1 MKHDND
7 NHHIYAKDLG
17 GNMGLNSETTGQSKD
32 KVTAE
37 ASSRL
42 MSLDALRGF
51 DMFWI
56 IGGGMIIFALH
67 NIAQNPITAFLQ
79 VQLEHVEWEGFRF
92 EDIIMPLFLFI
103 SGTTMPFSFNK
114 HLASGQPKRHLY
126 LRLARRIIILWIL
139 GLMIQGNLLRYDLSQ
154 LHLYSNTLQAIATGY
169 LFASVIMLQFNI
181 RWQFIITGSLLL
193 LFWGLMAWVPIPGYG
208 AGVLTEE
215 GNLAIYIDHL
225 VLGRFD
231 DGLNY
236 TWVLS
241 SMTFTTTVMLGVMA
255 GHLLRSEK
263 TDKTKT
269 LILFATGIGLLVTGM
284 VWGIWFPVIKRI
296 WTSSFVLFSG
306 GWCYLLLGVFYLV
319 IDVWGFKK
327 WAFGFVVIGMNA
339 IAVYVSVHLFNF
351 GFITDIFLNG
361 MKDQLGGYYGL
372 IHEIL
377 TFAIVW
383 LILHWMYRKKTFI
396 KV

>member
-1 MKHDND
+1 
-7 NHHIYAKDLG
+7 
-17 GNMGLNSETTGQSKD
+17 MGLNSETTGQSKD

-114 HLASGQPKRHLY
+114 HLASGQPKKHLY

-255 GHLLRSEK
+255 GHLLQSEK

-284 VWGIWFPVIKRI
+284 VWGIWFPVIKHI